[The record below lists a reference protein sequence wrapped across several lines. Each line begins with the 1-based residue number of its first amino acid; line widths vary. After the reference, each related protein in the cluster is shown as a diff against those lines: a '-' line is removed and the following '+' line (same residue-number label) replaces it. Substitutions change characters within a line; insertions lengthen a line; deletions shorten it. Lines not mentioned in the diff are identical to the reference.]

1 MNMINELDIKTV
13 VLSQVI
19 DRSNRAMNKKH
30 YNRLSSKI
38 MPTQINMFNMQNM
51 I

>member
-1 MNMINELDIKTV
+1 MNMTNELQIETI

-19 DRSNRAMNKKH
+19 DRSITTMKMNCC
-30 YNRLSSKI
+30 NRLSSKI
-38 MPTQINMFNMQNM
+38 MPTQINMFN